1 MEKSEKIFII
11 IIIISY
17 IICSIALK
25 IPTYVHIMF
34 GAIILGALIIA
45 LLLKFSSEHE
55 NIKISKIFKII
66 TIFLIICYI
75 IASIYEI
82 YFSKTLLIHPIYIM
96 VLIFITLI
104 TSWIFEKNKND
115 KS

>member
-34 GAIILGALIIA
+34 GAINTWCFNNCITT
-45 LLLKFSSEHE
+45 
-55 NIKISKIFKII
+55 KI
-66 TIFLIICYI
+66 
-75 IASIYEI
+75 
-82 YFSKTLLIHPIYIM
+82 
-96 VLIFITLI
+96 
-104 TSWIFEKNKND
+104 
-115 KS
+115 